1 MRYNSITEID
11 VHGMWAEEA
20 VKTLSQIIKDAPD
33 TVYRIRVVHGYHS
46 GNALQRAIYDEF
58 DYFHTS
64 DRVLRLEGGSN
75 PGITEIVL
83 REW

>member
-1 MRYNSITEID
+1 MR
-11 VHGMWAEEA
+11 AEEA

-33 TVYRIRVVHGYHS
+33 TVYRIRVVHGYHR

-58 DYFHTS
+58 EYFHTS
-64 DRVLRLEGGSN
+64 DRVLRLEGGGN

>member
-1 MRYNSITEID
+1 MKYDSITEID
-11 VHGMWAEEA
+11 IHGMRAEEA
-20 VKTLSQIIKDAPD
+20 VKALCRIIEEAPEH
-33 TVYRIRVVHGYHS
+33 VYRIRVIHGYRR

-64 DRVLRLEGGSN
+64 DRVLRMEGGSN

>member
-1 MRYNSITEID
+1 MNYTTITEID
-11 VHGMWAEEA
+11 IHGMRPEEA
-20 VKTLSQIIKDAPD
+20 VKALCRVIEEAPAS
-33 TVYRIRVVHGYHS
+33 VYRIRVIHGYRR

-64 DRVLRLEGGSN
+64 DKVLRMEGGSN
-75 PGITEIVL
+75 PGITEIIL

>member
-1 MRYNSITEID
+1 MVYNSITEID
-11 VHGMWAEEA
+11 VHGLRAEEA
-20 VKTLSQIIKDAPD
+20 VKALSKLIKDAPA
-33 TVYRIRVVHGYHS
+33 TVYRIRVIHGYHR

-58 DYFHTS
+58 EYFHS
-64 DRVLRLEGGSN
+64 EDRVLRLEGGSN

>member
-1 MRYNSITEID
+1 MKYDSITEID
-11 VHGMWAEEA
+11 IHGMRPEEA
-20 VKTLSQIIKDAPD
+20 VKAVARLIDGAPE
-33 TVYRIRVVHGYHS
+33 TVYRIRVIHGYHR

-64 DRVLRLEGGSN
+64 ERVLRMEGGSN
-75 PGITEIVL
+75 PGITEIIL

>member
-1 MRYNSITEID
+1 MKYDSITEID
-11 VHGMWAEEA
+11 IHGMAPKEA
-20 VKTLSQIIKDAPD
+20 VKKLTEIIAKAPD
-33 TVYRIRVVHGYHS
+33 SVYRIRVIHGYRR
-46 GNALQRAIYDEF
+46 GNALQKAIYDEF

-75 PGITEIVL
+75 PGITEIIL